1 MRGQW
6 DLRLLPVALTTWV
19 CSILTLLDGW
29 AAAAWGAVV
38 CAVVF
43 TLAWS
48 APAWF
53 QDRVFRRLRTGVL
66 RARRGERARVCERA
80 RSCEQVEGTSPRFP
94 GAVLGQPAPGQTSSQ
109 SAGAGAGA
117 RRRLGPA
124 LVLPVVIGIAGTAGI
139 ITALAATAPA
149 REFLAAHPA
158 GSVVRVQADV
168 QGAPSPYTSGPAP
181 GEQEASH
188 GVAVDLRIAVA
199 DGSPQDVAATVFATD
214 PAWGTVEVGQRVDAV
229 LSVTATADPAH
240 LTLRGSSPPTPAR
253 EGDEQEHGNGLPTT
267 VREDLA
273 RLAGEHG
280 AVSAGLVPGMT
291 VGDTSRLPDALAQS
305 MKDTGLTHLTAV
317 SGSNCALVMTL
328 TGYTALALGAGRR
341 GCVLAGLAALAG
353 FVVLVG
359 PDPSVLRA
367 GVMGA
372 LGGLSMLTGRPGVS
386 LNALCAAVTGLVLV
400 EPQLAIDYG
409 FVLSVL
415 ATAGIVVSAR
425 PVTRLLAMRV
435 PTVLAVC
442 VAVPMVAQLW
452 CGPVLLLLN
461 PTLPLYSLPANMA
474 ASPLVPVVT
483 VAGLLAVCVLLAGHL
498 LTPVLQLL
506 VPGAPDPA
514 VFTAWERAAGLPVGV
529 ASYPARLLGRIAD
542 TFAGLPGAHLPWPP
556 GITGILLLT
565 AATLLAIVGLHA
577 LDRRVH
583 RPGPTRGTVTST
595 PAEPPLPDAVW
606 RVRAREHR
614 FRRRALAITAA
625 LTLLALLVTAVV
637 WWLRPAPAWES
648 VVCDVG
654 QGDAVLHRTGEHSA
668 VLVDGGPDPR
678 ALTQC
683 LRQAEVT
690 HLDAVIATHDHADHV
705 AGLEGLAEAVAVD
718 RVWYS
723 AAGDIPPDELSQWAD
738 IATRPAPG
746 EQLRLG
752 PLTVEVLAPAP
763 PPTVPDGSPTAGTA
777 PPGTGAGGS
786 GGSTTPRPPHRKVT
800 SEDENNASL
809 VLLLALDG
817 PDGTTTWLSAG
828 DLEADGYRRTLHTLP
843 GGHPPPVDVLK
854 VSHHGARNGG
864 IDIIRDTR
872 PALAVIS
879 VGEDNSYGHPHPG
892 TVAALQE
899 VGAAVARTDQNGALW
914 VHREGDR
921 VVVSRR

>member
-124 LVLPVVIGIAGTAGI
+124 LVLPVVIGIAGTAGT

-317 SGSNCALVMTL
+317 SGDIVEN
-328 TGYTALALGAGRR
+328 R
-341 GCVLAGLAALAG
+341 G
-353 FVVLVG
+353 
-359 PDPSVLRA
+359 
-367 GVMGA
+367 
-372 LGGLSMLTGRPGVS
+372 
-386 LNALCAAVTGLVLV
+386 
-400 EPQLAIDYG
+400 
-409 FVLSVL
+409 
-415 ATAGIVVSAR
+415 
-425 PVTRLLAMRV
+425 
-435 PTVLAVC
+435 
-442 VAVPMVAQLW
+442 
-452 CGPVLLLLN
+452 
-461 PTLPLYSLPANMA
+461 
-474 ASPLVPVVT
+474 
-483 VAGLLAVCVLLAGHL
+483 
-498 LTPVLQLL
+498 
-506 VPGAPDPA
+506 
-514 VFTAWERAAGLPVGV
+514 
-529 ASYPARLLGRIAD
+529 
-542 TFAGLPGAHLPWPP
+542 
-556 GITGILLLT
+556 
-565 AATLLAIVGLHA
+565 
-577 LDRRVH
+577 
-583 RPGPTRGTVTST
+583 
-595 PAEPPLPDAVW
+595 
-606 RVRAREHR
+606 
-614 FRRRALAITAA
+614 
-625 LTLLALLVTAVV
+625 
-637 WWLRPAPAWES
+637 ES
-648 VVCDVG
+648 
-654 QGDAVLHRTGEHSA
+654 
-668 VLVDGGPDPR
+668 
-678 ALTQC
+678 
-683 LRQAEVT
+683 
-690 HLDAVIATHDHADHV
+690 
-705 AGLEGLAEAVAVD
+705 
-718 RVWYS
+718 
-723 AAGDIPPDELSQWAD
+723 
-738 IATRPAPG
+738 
-746 EQLRLG
+746 
-752 PLTVEVLAPAP
+752 
-763 PPTVPDGSPTAGTA
+763 
-777 PPGTGAGGS
+777 
-786 GGSTTPRPPHRKVT
+786 
-800 SEDENNASL
+800 
-809 VLLLALDG
+809 
-817 PDGTTTWLSAG
+817 
-828 DLEADGYRRTLHTLP
+828 
-843 GGHPPPVDVLK
+843 
-854 VSHHGARNGG
+854 
-864 IDIIRDTR
+864 
-872 PALAVIS
+872 
-879 VGEDNSYGHPHPG
+879 
-892 TVAALQE
+892 
-899 VGAAVARTDQNGALW
+899 
-914 VHREGDR
+914 
-921 VVVSRR
+921 